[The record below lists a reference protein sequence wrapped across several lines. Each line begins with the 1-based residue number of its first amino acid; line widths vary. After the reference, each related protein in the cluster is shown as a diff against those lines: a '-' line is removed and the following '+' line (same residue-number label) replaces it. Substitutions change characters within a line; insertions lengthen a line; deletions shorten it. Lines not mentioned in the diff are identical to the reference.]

1 MKYKFAFCLAIGSL
15 AWSSF
20 SLILGQNNEFGK
32 YAMFGK
38 TAKRPEPAEPVETTL
53 PLDLDQGTRI
63 GLVGNTLFDRMH
75 EFGHLE
81 ALLQQAHPGKKL
93 VVRNLSWAA
102 DEVDLQPRPANF
114 ANAEQ
119 HLTAMQADVLLAA
132 FGFNESFA
140 GKEGL
145 PAFRER
151 LTKYLEG
158 VKAKA
163 YNGKTSARVVLIS
176 PIANENV
183 KGVD

>member
-81 ALLQQAHPGKKL
+81 ALLQQAHPGEKL

-102 DEVDLQPRPANF
+102 DEVDLQPNRPF
-114 ANAEQ
+114 
-119 HLTAMQADVLLAA
+119 
-132 FGFNESFA
+132 S
-140 GKEGL
+140 
-145 PAFRER
+145 
-151 LTKYLEG
+151 
-158 VKAKA
+158 
-163 YNGKTSARVVLIS
+163 
-176 PIANENV
+176 
-183 KGVD
+183 KGSKSWAIF